1 MNLKFEVHI
10 KNLEIFSLEKTI
22 KAKNDVISAQKE
34 YIKYL
39 EDTLK
44 EKKISF
50 QKNDRNKK

>member
-50 QKNDRNKK
+50 